1 MRCCQSALPVR
12 LARASRLQPGL
23 AYGDTS
29 ITHTERYR
37 QHRDAEEAATRAAW
51 EAANPDRRTWWDKL
65 RGRTPPQFIRPADSP
80 FTCPAF
86 EPTEEQR
93 QNMTRLMMLIKG
105 DETPRQGDVVVL
117 AELFRELGRFEEAES
132 MISTLEEEGVD
143 ITSRIIARRIKE
155 KQPAPLRYRM

>member
-1 MRCCQSALPVR
+1 
-12 LARASRLQPGL
+12 
-23 AYGDTS
+23 
-29 ITHTERYR
+29 
-37 QHRDAEEAATRAAW
+37 
-51 EAANPDRRTWWDKL
+51 
-65 RGRTPPQFIRPADSP
+65 
-80 FTCPAF
+80 
-86 EPTEEQR
+86 
-93 QNMTRLMMLIKG
+93 MTRLMMLIKG